1 MQANEIDKSEVIF
14 KQSWNSF
21 SSYMGELFRA
31 PVLNLWAMDHFCQIS
46 DKIILEIK
54 CTINVMNLNHPKTIP
69 PPPPQ
74 SMEELSFLKLV
85 PGTKRLATVALEYVF
100 LKAK

>member
-1 MQANEIDKSEVIF
+1 MQANVIDKVKLFLNKAGIVF
-14 KQSWNSF
+14 L
-21 SSYMGELFRA
+21 SYMGELFRA

-54 CTINVMNLNHPKTIP
+54 CTINAMNWNHPKNIP
-69 PPPPQ
+69 PSPQ
-74 SMEELSFLKLV
+74 SMEKLSLKLV
-85 PGTKRLATVALEYVF
+85 PGTKKVGDCCFRVCL

>member
-1 MQANEIDKSEVIF
+1 MQANEIDKVKLFLNKAGIVF
-14 KQSWNSF
+14 L
-21 SSYMGELFRA
+21 SYMGELFRA

-85 PGTKRLATVALEYVF
+85 PGTKKVGNCCFRVCL